1 MSEGEEYKGTI
12 PPNFQSAIKTL
23 SGYAKQTVRCD
34 PDRYTG
40 VNAGDTIKV
49 KLPPN
54 ALVDLRSFVMFFNG
68 TATGVGSNTAKY
80 QNRFFPRNSA
90 SIIDSLAVNINGQ
103 RIETIA
109 EYNHLY
115 NLLWDYSCSLENDNS
130 GKRCLE
136 NTDPSVKSALTVSNG
151 AITRV
156 PTAAETT
163 AAGGDVSRRFAITN
177 WLGFLGSSS
186 CEIIDTSILGD
197 VEIEIRL
204 AQPSI
209 LWKSCQPSTGAVA
222 APVATAY
229 QLNDIYFTITRITFE
244 NNLFYEVQ
252 NSLLMSDGVPIAF
265 KTFVAHRD
273 RVSNKSINMNFAVNS
288 QRLNKLICCPI
299 PSDYTTENYLQLT
312 GSDADAT
319 ASSFMASLATDGDD
333 LFNQSRYFKKD
344 GVGILTSELKINNNA
359 VSQAPLS
366 PEEVFINNLDAL
378 NVVQDM
384 NGGIHAGCYDINAF
398 KKYYF
403 CHIVPFEHR
412 QSTTD
417 FYLEGMDGRAAAIN
431 VKWTTTHDATNT
443 QQVYPLVFSEQSK
456 LLKVSPGQY
465 IQLAY

>member
-1 MSEGEEYKGTI
+1 MSEEEFKGSI
-12 PPNFQSAIKTL
+12 PQNFQSAIKTL

-34 PDRYTG
+34 PDRYTA

-54 ALVDLRSFVMFFNG
+54 TLVDLRSLVMFFNG
-68 TATGVGSNTAKY
+68 STTGVGANGGNF

-115 NLLWDYSCSLENDNS
+115 NLLWDYSCSLENNIS
-130 GKRCLE
+130 GKRTLE
-136 NTDPSVKSALTVSNG
+136 NTDPSVKSVLDETTGVILRSIA
-151 AITRV
+151 AAQ
-156 PTAAETT
+156 TAAP
-163 AAGGDVSRRFAITN
+163 GGDIEKKFAITN

-186 CEIIDTSILGD
+186 SEIVDTSILGD

-209 LWKSCQPSTGAVA
+209 LWKSGEPNTGAVA
-222 APVATAY
+222 APAAAAY
-229 QLNDIYFTITRITFE
+229 RLDDIYFTITRITFE
-244 NNLFYEVQ
+244 NNLFYEIQ

-288 QRLNKLICCPI
+288 QRLNKLICAPV
-299 PSDYTTENYLQLT
+299 PDDYTTEDYLQLT
-312 GSDADAT
+312 GCDAHAT
-319 ASSFMASLATDGDD
+319 ALTFMPSLSGNADD
-333 LFNQSRYFKKD
+333 LFNQSKYFKKD
-344 GVGILTSELKINNNA
+344 GVGILTSEIKVNNNA
-359 VSQAPLS
+359 VSQAPLT
-366 PEEVFINNLDAL
+366 PEEVLINNMDAL
-378 NVVQDM
+378 NISQDM

-412 QSTTD
+412 QSTND
-417 FYLEGMDGRAAAIN
+417 FWLEGMDGRAAAIN
-431 VKWTTTHDATNT
+431 VKWTTTHNPANV

-456 LLKVSPGQY
+456 LMKVSPGQY
-465 IQLAY
+465 IQLVY